1 MLPTVKLQHAAWV
14 LVLAGCPRYTTPPS
28 PENEAY
34 RMLTAIE
41 RGARNAFEKE
51 TALGAAGPYVH
62 RFCPSTVTPHA
73 PGAPWDDPAW
83 LCLRVS
89 SNEAHKF
96 TYEYRSNGKDGADAE
111 FTAVASR
118 KLESGRFQS
127 ITLVVRGKATG
138 DVERMSLTTT
148 EH

>member
-1 MLPTVKLQHAAWV
+1 MLPAVKPH
-14 LVLAGCPRYTTPPS
+14 LAGFLLLFAGCARNAPPPS

-41 RGARNAFEKE
+41 RGARNAFDKE
-51 TALGAAGPYVH
+51 TALGPTGPFVH

-83 LCLRVS
+83 ICLRVS

-111 FTAVASR
+111 FTAVATR
-118 KLESGRFQS
+118 KLESGRFQAVT
-127 ITLVVRGKATG
+127 IVVRGKASG
-138 DVERMSLTTT
+138 DIERMSLTTT
-148 EH
+148 DH